1 MPCVWV
7 PHLIVVTSRLL
18 CEPPG
23 QRSML
28 NVARARFGLI
38 SPGIGFVLTTPSLDH
53 MSIWPST
60 ELLPM
65 FSKWI
70 KGYIDRKGWLRE
82 GVIYLQ
88 TFLASFPSFRL
99 EFQLFQWT
107 SPPTCSTG
115 TLNSTFPKLDS
126 LIDIFQ
132 NWTH

>member
-1 MPCVWV
+1 
-7 PHLIVVTSRLL
+7 
-18 CEPPG
+18 
-23 QRSML
+23 ML

-82 GVIYLQ
+82 GVLYLQ
-88 TFLASFPSFRL
+88 TFLASYPK
-99 EFQLFQWT
+99 FQIGV
-107 SPPTCSTG
+107 STVSVDIS
-115 TLNSTFPKLDS
+115 TYMFHRYLKLNISKTG
-126 LIDIFQ
+126 LI
-132 NWTH
+132 N